1 MNIHAA
7 RFTSCPSCCHFISR
21 WRPCPS
27 PLTLAHPTLSRSR
40 KRLHHPPTVGR
51 KIISGRLIARREQ
64 SGRFGDGTK
73 QEFPLMKSGSLN
85 RRSPRPPPMQC
96 IFVCGLLLPPRG
108 TDSHTSISSNGRGTF
123 LRVKTHMQA
132 SSIPL
137 ILQTYS
143 RICTLLNLLTSIAL
157 RVPFNGNEIPR
168 CWEERPE

>member
-1 MNIHAA
+1 MNIHGA

-27 PLTLAHPTLSRSR
+27 PLTLAHPTLSPSR

-85 RRSPRPPPMQC
+85 RRSPWPPPMQC

-108 TDSHTSISSNGRGTF
+108 TDSHTSISSKGRGTF

-137 ILQTYS
+137 ILQTYN
-143 RICTLLNLLTSIAL
+143 RICTL
-157 RVPFNGNEIPR
+157 
-168 CWEERPE
+168 